1 MTGTTGRYAAGAGY
15 RLAALLL
22 GALAMLVFPAAAVDS
37 PGIRLLTHDIHE
49 SRRELVLDA
58 RFRVNLTEEASEA
71 LASGVPLTLEV
82 QARVTRPRWWWFWD
96 VELVDITAHYELR
109 YHALSRRYVV
119 HDRQRGERRT
129 FFRQEVA
136 IDAWGTV
143 ERLSLLP
150 LRRLS
155 GGEQYHVEL
164 RARLDLDE
172 LPHPLRTVAYVS
184 PDWRLVSDWYR
195 WPVER

>member
-1 MTGTTGRYAAGAGY
+1 MTGTTERYATGAGY
-15 RLAALLL
+15 GLGALLL
-22 GALAMLVFPAAAVDS
+22 GALLLLAFPVGADG
-37 PGIRLLTHDIHE
+37 PGIRLVSHDVRE
-49 SRRELVLDA
+49 SSRDLVLDA
-58 RFRVNLTEEASEA
+58 RFRVELTDEAREA

-96 VELVDITAHYELR
+96 SELTEITAHYQLR

-119 HDRQRGERRT
+119 HDRQSGERRT

-136 IDAWGTV
+136 MDAWGTV

-155 GGEQYHVEL
+155 RGEIYHLEL
-164 RARLDLDE
+164 RARLDLDK
-172 LPHPLRTVAYVS
+172 LPHPLRTVAFVS
-184 PDWRLVSDWYR
+184 PEWRLVSDWYR
-195 WPVER
+195 WPVDR